1 MDGLASRA
9 DTAVGTRSRMVVVV
23 TAVTVDPGP
32 MTEVVAGIA
41 GKDAGEMEIVVGMT
55 ITSLVA
61 TVDVVGMTIVSP
73 VVRATRIVLGETT
86 VGHGVAVKDAMV
98 AGMTA
103 TTVGAVTVAGKII
116 AMTVVTTTAA
126 ARATTGVVTARH
138 VAIVAGTRT
147 VRTAAGNS
155 ASRIARTSG
164 AARGMTVAMNTV
176 MTVATVVLLAMALLR
191 RR

>member
-1 MDGLASRA
+1 
-9 DTAVGTRSRMVVVV
+9 MVVVV

-41 GKDAGEMEIVVGMT
+41 GKDAGEMESVVGMT

-61 TVDVVGMTIVSP
+61 TVGVVGMTIVSP

-103 TTVGAVTVAGKII
+103 TTVAGKII

-126 ARATTGVVTARH
+126 ARAATGVVTARH

>member
-1 MDGLASRA
+1 
-9 DTAVGTRSRMVVVV
+9 MVVVV
-23 TAVTVDPGP
+23 TAVTVDPAP
-32 MTEVVAGIA
+32 MTEVVAGTA

-61 TVDVVGMTIVSP
+61 TVGVVGMTIVSP

-98 AGMTA
+98 AG
-103 TTVGAVTVAGKII
+103 KII
-116 AMTVVTTTAA
+116 AMTVVATTAA

>member
-1 MDGLASRA
+1 MDGPASRA
-9 DTAVGTRSRMVVVV
+9 DAAVGTRSRVVVVV

-103 TTVGAVTVAGKII
+103 A
-116 AMTVVTTTAA
+116 
-126 ARATTGVVTARH
+126 TGVVTARH

>member
-1 MDGLASRA
+1 MDGPASRA
-9 DTAVGTRSRMVVVV
+9 DAAVGTRSRMVVVV

-103 TTVGAVTVAGKII
+103 TTVGAVTVAG
-116 AMTVVTTTAA
+116 
-126 ARATTGVVTARH
+126 
-138 VAIVAGTRT
+138 TRT

>member
-1 MDGLASRA
+1 MDGPASRA
-9 DTAVGTRSRMVVVV
+9 DGAVGTRSRMVVVV

-41 GKDAGEMEIVVGMT
+41 GKDAGEMEI
-55 ITSLVA
+55 
-61 TVDVVGMTIVSP
+61 VVGMTIVSP